1 VDPPGNVEALV
12 LMQPIRV
19 DTDSSDQEG
28 RLVLANGLLV
38 GVLVR
43 LDEAEHE
50 RAGQW
55 FLEVGLG
62 SLQGL
67 NAPTFASLPEATRW
81 VRRNLRDRARD
92 GADGFDVP
100 IVSSAH
106 TSGSEFEAPDDE
118 FGQ

>member
-1 VDPPGNVEALV
+1 VDPPCNVEALV
-12 LMQPIRV
+12 VLQPIRV

-62 SLQGL
+62 ALQGL
-67 NAPTFASLPEATRW
+67 NAPTFASLPDATRW
-81 VRRNLRDRARD
+81 LRQNLRNRARIWA
-92 GADGFDVP
+92 GGFDIPVF
-100 IVSSAH
+100 SGAH
-106 TSGSEFEAPDDE
+106 TSGGELEAPDDE
-118 FGQ
+118 LGQ